1 MKTNF
6 VNVFDITNDETRD
19 LFTGIQCTI
28 ERVMNGGDEYMKN
41 YEDALN
47 DLEDAR
53 GYCFDILDDIKDGKE
68 KDADGIIS
76 DLVNAYIGVI
86 DAQMTIIRLCN
97 QGA

>member
-6 VNVFDITNDETRD
+6 FNVFDITNDETRD

-28 ERVMNGGDEYMKN
+28 ERVMDGGDEYMQN
-41 YEDALN
+41 YGDALY
-47 DLEDAR
+47 DLENAR
-53 GYCFDILDDIKDGKE
+53 GYCFDILDDINDGKE
-68 KDADGIIS
+68 RDADGIIR